1 MNSLQKLRLQR
12 LIAEIAADTIAAY
25 GITGA
30 LSPIGDK
37 AGSAPGGSGGGSS
50 STPSKDES
58 DGLDE
63 LDEEDLLSFTKADR
77 DLDNRGKKRLWRR

>member
-1 MNSLQKLRLQR
+1 MNSLQKLRLRR

-37 AGSAPGGSGGGSS
+37 PGTSAGGAGGGSS
-50 STPSKDES
+50 STPSQDN
-58 DGLDE
+58 LDE
-63 LDEEDLLSFTKADR
+63 LEEEDLLSFTKADR
-77 DLDNRGKKRLWRR
+77 DLDNHGKKRLWRR

>member
-1 MNSLQKLRLQR
+1 MNSLQKLRLRR
-12 LIAEIAADTIAAY
+12 LVAEIAADTIAAY

-37 AGSAPGGSGGGSS
+37 PGVSAGGAGGGSS
-50 STPSKDES
+50 STPSQDES
-58 DGLDE
+58 DLDE
-63 LDEEDLLSFTKADR
+63 LDEEDLLSFTKGDR

>member
-1 MNSLQKLRLQR
+1 MNSLQKLRLR
-12 LIAEIAADTIAAY
+12 RIIAEIAADTIAAY

-37 AGSAPGGSGGGSS
+37 AGTSPGGAGGGST
-50 STPSKDES
+50 STPSKDEA

-63 LDEEDLLSFTKADR
+63 LDEEDLLSFTKGDR
-77 DLDNRGKKRLWRR
+77 ELDNRGKKRLWRR